1 MQCPRL
7 HGVLESV
14 LLNADYSSS
23 LQAYFCPECHLVWM
37 RALEC
42 RAYLGLDPEVLLAKA
57 EKDAIDLKCAHCETI
72 CKCAHYQIEEGKNS
86 YFHICPRCYA
96 CFFEAAQF
104 ALFYYLQLK
113 TEREISGSMA
123 VSPIDQPGLR
133 CCDCGAEIPSFTSAQ
148 ETEIG
153 FCCTQC
159 RQSPPILSEGK
170 LQNVQLVTFHNMEIK
185 IDHWMT
191 TPRSRISIT
200 PVDPCLLDL
209 RIFTLSAFQ
218 RICRFGHRTLKLHGQ
233 LRHHLDASESIE
245 HFTPFHLF
253 LKQHGTAECLSA
265 LDQMGKLDITFK
277 PHSII
282 IELNA
287 KRTGLETRLK
297 FEALVRRFIL
307 VYERFVKQ
315 AARYV
320 HDEAPSEEP
329 PQPDDAN
336 LQSSETSVS

>member
-7 HGVLESV
+7 HGSLESV

-42 RAYLGLDPEVLLAKA
+42 RAFLSLDPEALLEKA
-57 EKDAIDLKCAHCETI
+57 EKDSVDLKCPHCETI
-72 CKCAHYQIEEGKNS
+72 CKCIPYEIEEGRDS
-86 YFHICPRCYA
+86 RFHICPRCYA
-96 CFFEAAQF
+96 CFFEPAQF

-113 TEREISGSMA
+113 NEREISGTQTP
-123 VSPIDQPGLR
+123 SPIDKPGLR
-133 CCDCGAEIPSFTSAQ
+133 CCDCGAEIASLDAAT

-153 FCCTQC
+153 YCCTQC
-159 RQSPPILSEGK
+159 RQSPPVLSEGK

-191 TPRSRISIT
+191 TPRSRVSIT

-209 RIFTLSAFQ
+209 QIFTLTAFQ
-218 RICRFGHRTLKLHGQ
+218 RICRLGHRKMKLHGV

-253 LKQHGTAECLSA
+253 LKQHGAMECLAS
-265 LDQMGKLDITFK
+265 LDNLGKLDITFK

-297 FEALVRRFIL
+297 FETIVRRFIL
-307 VYERFVKQ
+307 TYERFAKLSV
-315 AARYV
+315 RYIPE
-320 HDEAPSEEP
+320 DEDQEPSATEETP
-329 PQPDDAN
+329 DQPQP
-336 LQSSETSVS
+336 QGQ